1 MRTDREHSLYYLIKE
16 GELNKDIELL
26 RGALRDNWGD
36 NSIMGYSV
44 KTNSLPW
51 LLNHLRKEGFYAEV
65 VSDSEYDLA
74 RRLGYDADKIIYNG
88 PIKDRAVFKQVIKD
102 GGIVNLDSN
111 YELDW
116 LEEMS
121 ASSMAIKV
129 GIRINADIASLS
141 PNEELL
147 EEDGGRFGYC
157 LENGTVAQ
165 VVERIKS
172 MPNVKLSGLH
182 LHSSTKSR
190 SVEVYG
196 ALAKLAVNVARD
208 YNLDVEYIDMGGG
221 YFGGRD
227 DMPNYRD
234 YFGVIARVL
243 SECFSKD
250 KVTLIAEPG
259 VSLVSRASSLITEVI
274 DTKDIRGHRYVVTTG
289 SRVLLNP
296 QVTRH
301 TYPHHI
307 EYMEFPTATKVNNLS
322 DSKAAAEENNLFE
335 SPTSAALTDLPA
347 SDGPRQ
353 PLPSQ
358 WICGSTCMEYDR
370 LFEIRDGAELKPGDR
385 VVYDLAGGYT
395 IALSPLFIHYFPKV
409 IIEKITGET
418 FVARDEWTNDE
429 FLMKNHWE

>member
-307 EYMEFPTATKVNNLS
+307 EYMEFPTA
-322 DSKAAAEENNLFE
+322 
-335 SPTSAALTDLPA
+335 P
-347 SDGPRQ
+347 DGSRQ
-353 PLPSQ
+353 SLLSQ

>member
-16 GELNKDIELL
+16 SELNKDIELL

-208 YNLDVEYIDMGGG
+208 YSLDVEYIDMGGG

-307 EYMEFPTATKVNNLS
+307 EYMDSPTA
-322 DSKAAAEENNLFE
+322 
-335 SPTSAALTDLPA
+335 P
-347 SDGPRQ
+347 DGSRQ

-370 LFEIRDGAELKPGDR
+370 LFEIRDGDELKPGDR

>member
-1 MRTDREHSLYYLIKE
+1 MKTDREHSLYYLIKE
-16 GELNKDIELL
+16 SELNKDIELL
-26 RGALRDNWGD
+26 RGALCDYWGD
-36 NSIMGYSV
+36 NAIMGYSV

-65 VSDSEYDLA
+65 VSAEEYALA
-74 RRLGYDADKIIYNG
+74 RRLGYDSEKIIYNG
-88 PIKDRAVFKQVIKD
+88 PIKDRSVFEQVIKD

-116 LEEMS
+116 LEEMAIATADTETNADS
-121 ASSMAIKV
+121 NSPKPATIKV
-129 GIRINADIASLS
+129 GIRINADIASLC

-165 VVERIKS
+165 VVERIKA
-172 MPNVKLSGLH
+172 MPNVKLAGLH

-196 ALAKLAVNVARD
+196 ALAKMAVNVARD
-208 YNLDVEYIDMGGG
+208 YDLDIEYIDMGGG

-234 YFGVIARVL
+234 YFGAIARVL
-243 SECFSKD
+243 SEYFSKD

-259 VSLVSRASSLITEVI
+259 VSLVSRATSLITEVI
-274 DTKDIRGHRYVVTTG
+274 DTKEIRGHRYVVTTG

-307 EYMEFPTATKVNNLS
+307 ELSKDSIENAATDIS
-322 DSKAAAEENNLFE
+322 PIAQE
-335 SPTSAALTDLPA
+335 SANIRKS
-347 SDGPRQ
+347 
-353 PLPSQ
+353 LPSQ

-370 LFEIRDGAELKPGDR
+370 LFEIKNNAELKPGDR

-409 IIEKITGET
+409 LIEKLSGEF
-418 FVARDEWTNDE
+418 FVAREEWTNDE

>member
-16 GELNKDIELL
+16 SELNKDIELL

-165 VVERIKS
+165 VIERIKS

-208 YNLDVEYIDMGGG
+208 YSLDIEYIDMGGG

-307 EYMEFPTATKVNNLS
+307 ELSKDSIDNAATDIS
-322 DSKAAAEENNLFE
+322 PIAQE
-335 SPTSAALTDLPA
+335 SANICKN
-347 SDGPRQ
+347 
-353 PLPSQ
+353 LPSQ

-370 LFEIRDGAELKPGDR
+370 LFEIKDGAELKPGDK

-409 IIEKITGET
+409 LVEKPSGDI

>member
-307 EYMEFPTATKVNNLS
+307 EYMESQTA
-322 DSKAAAEENNLFE
+322 
-335 SPTSAALTDLPA
+335 P
-347 SDGPRQ
+347 DGPRQ

>member
-16 GELNKDIELL
+16 SELNKDIELL

-88 PIKDRAVFKQVIKD
+88 PIKDRAVFEQVIKD

-165 VVERIKS
+165 VIERIKS

-234 YFGVIARVL
+234 YFGKIAWVL

-259 VSLVSRASSLITEVI
+259 VSLISRASSLITEVI

-307 EYMEFPTATKVNNLS
+307 EYMESPTNAGENNLS
-322 DSKAAAEENNLFE
+322 E

-347 SDGPRQ
+347 PDGSRQ

>member
-26 RGALRDNWGD
+26 RSALRDNWGD

-307 EYMEFPTATKVNNLS
+307 EYMEP
-322 DSKAAAEENNLFE
+322 
-335 SPTSAALTDLPA
+335 PTSADRTDLPFP
-347 SDGPRQ
+347 DGSRQ

>member
-16 GELNKDIELL
+16 SELNKDIELL

-307 EYMEFPTATKVNNLS
+307 EYMKSPTA
-322 DSKAAAEENNLFE
+322 
-335 SPTSAALTDLPA
+335 P
-347 SDGPRQ
+347 DGSRQ

-385 VVYDLAGGYT
+385 VIYDLAGGYT

>member
-172 MPNVKLSGLH
+172 MSNVKLSGLH

-307 EYMEFPTATKVNNLS
+307 EYMDSPTA
-322 DSKAAAEENNLFE
+322 
-335 SPTSAALTDLPA
+335 P
-347 SDGPRQ
+347 DGSRQ

-385 VVYDLAGGYT
+385 VIYDLAGGYT

>member
-26 RGALRDNWGD
+26 RGALKDNWGD

-88 PIKDRAVFKQVIKD
+88 PIKDRTVFEQVIKD

-208 YNLDVEYIDMGGG
+208 YSLDIEYIDMGGG

-307 EYMEFPTATKVNNLS
+307 EYMESPTDARANNLS
-322 DSKAAAEENNLFE
+322 E
-335 SPTSAALTDLPA
+335 SPTGAALTDLPFP
-347 SDGPRQ
+347 DGPRQ

>member
-16 GELNKDIELL
+16 SELNKDIELL

-165 VVERIKS
+165 VIERIKA

-289 SRVLLNP
+289 SRALLNP

-307 EYMEFPTATKVNNLS
+307 EYMESPTSAGDNNLS
-322 DSKAAAEENNLFE
+322 E
-335 SPTSAALTDLPA
+335 SPTGAALTDLPFP
-347 SDGPRQ
+347 DGHRQ
-353 PLPSQ
+353 LLPSQ

>member
-165 VVERIKS
+165 VIERIKS

-307 EYMEFPTATKVNNLS
+307 EYMESPTATRVNNLS
-322 DSKAAAEENNLFE
+322 ESTTGAAR
-335 SPTSAALTDLPA
+335 TDLPF

>member
-26 RGALRDNWGD
+26 RSALRDNWGD

-165 VVERIKS
+165 VIERIKA

-208 YNLDVEYIDMGGG
+208 YSLDIEYIDMGGG

-307 EYMEFPTATKVNNLS
+307 EYME
-322 DSKAAAEENNLFE
+322 
-335 SPTSAALTDLPA
+335 SPTSAGENNLSEPPTSAGRTGLPA
-347 SDGPRQ
+347 PDGPRQ

-409 IIEKITGET
+409 IIEKITGES

>member
-208 YNLDVEYIDMGGG
+208 YNLDIEYIDMGGG

-307 EYMEFPTATKVNNLS
+307 EYMEFPT
-322 DSKAAAEENNLFE
+322 
-335 SPTSAALTDLPA
+335 SAGRTDLSAP
-347 SDGPRQ
+347 DGPRQ

>member
-88 PIKDRAVFKQVIKD
+88 PIKDRAVFKQVIQD

-165 VVERIKS
+165 VIERIKS

-208 YNLDVEYIDMGGG
+208 YSLDLEYIDMGGG

-307 EYMEFPTATKVNNLS
+307 EYMESPTA
-322 DSKAAAEENNLFE
+322 
-335 SPTSAALTDLPA
+335 P
-347 SDGPRQ
+347 DGPRQ

>member
-16 GELNKDIELL
+16 SELNKDIELL

-165 VVERIKS
+165 VIERIKS

-208 YNLDVEYIDMGGG
+208 YNLDIEYIDMGGG

-307 EYMEFPTATKVNNLS
+307 EYMEPPTA
-322 DSKAAAEENNLFE
+322 
-335 SPTSAALTDLPA
+335 P
-347 SDGPRQ
+347 DGLRQ

-370 LFEIRDGAELKPGDR
+370 LFEIRDGAELMPGDK

>member
-165 VVERIKS
+165 VIERIKA

-307 EYMEFPTATKVNNLS
+307 EYMDSPTA
-322 DSKAAAEENNLFE
+322 
-335 SPTSAALTDLPA
+335 P
-347 SDGPRQ
+347 DGSRQ

>member
-26 RGALRDNWGD
+26 RDALRDNWGD

-196 ALAKLAVNVARD
+196 ALAKLAVNVARN
-208 YNLDVEYIDMGGG
+208 YNLDIEYIDMGGG

-307 EYMEFPTATKVNNLS
+307 EYV
-322 DSKAAAEENNLFE
+322 E
-335 SPTSAALTDLPA
+335 SPTAPN
-347 SDGPRQ
+347 GPRQ

>member
-165 VVERIKS
+165 VIERIKA

-196 ALAKLAVNVARD
+196 ALAKLAVNVAGD

-307 EYMEFPTATKVNNLS
+307 EYMDSPTA
-322 DSKAAAEENNLFE
+322 
-335 SPTSAALTDLPA
+335 P
-347 SDGPRQ
+347 DGSRQ

>member
-208 YNLDVEYIDMGGG
+208 YNLDIEYIDMGGG

-307 EYMEFPTATKVNNLS
+307 EYMESPTA
-322 DSKAAAEENNLFE
+322 
-335 SPTSAALTDLPA
+335 P
-347 SDGPRQ
+347 DGSRQ
-353 PLPSQ
+353 SLLSQ